1 MQPPAHKKIFEGT
14 PQNAQLHTLVHT
26 SWHHALM
33 HMGKH
38 ASHCHRCDT
47 AHSQRKP
54 FWEKSPCWRKCR
66 VTLKI
71 DSTTLKQGR
80 KAPLIFTTSP
90 CTNYAA
96 ATWPPT
102 CLPVGHWG
110 HTCEPLGTMHPSFQ
124 RQRTTSRMIPCQ
136 LGETSCPPNSRTH
149 FTGNGPAEPNYLARL
164 STTLAL
170 WTLCSANRFPI
181 NAFAKA

>member
-1 MQPPAHKKIFEGT
+1 MQPPAHKRFSRALPKMLSCTLSCTHHGT
-14 PQNAQLHTLVHT
+14 TLWCTWVNTPVTATGVTQLIPRGSPFGKRVHAGENAE
-26 SWHHALM
+26 WHWKLN
-33 HMGKH
+33 
-38 ASHCHRCDT
+38 
-47 AHSQRKP
+47 
-54 FWEKSPCWRKCR
+54 
-66 VTLKI
+66 
-71 DSTTLKQGR
+71 STTLKQGR

-124 RQRTTSRMIPCQ
+124 RQRTHIQNDSHAK

-149 FTGNGPAEPNYLARL
+149 FYWQWTSRTKLPGQTFNHTR
-164 STTLAL
+164 TLNPL
-170 WTLCSANRFPI
+170 LCQPLPH
-181 NAFAKA
+181 